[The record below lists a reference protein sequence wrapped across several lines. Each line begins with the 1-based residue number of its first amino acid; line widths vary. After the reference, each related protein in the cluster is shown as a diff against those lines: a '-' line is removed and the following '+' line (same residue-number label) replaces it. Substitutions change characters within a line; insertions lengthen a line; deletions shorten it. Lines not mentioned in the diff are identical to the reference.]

1 MELSALLS
9 ACSLDHLTRI
19 DVGLEGDW
27 SPTVTTVWTR
37 NDGRLGL
44 AEVVREHESF
54 RPSVELY
61 FVGGW
66 IGLHCCNWDGQKHL
80 LDESLVE
87 RVISD
92 VEAAVASANSTRT

>member
-1 MELSALLS
+1 MELPALLS
-9 ACSLDHLTRI
+9 ACSLDDLTKI

-37 NDGRLGL
+37 QDGRLDQTD
-44 AEVVREHESF
+44 VVREHESCK
-54 RPSVELY
+54 PSIEIC

-66 IGLHCCNWDGQKHL
+66 IGLHCFHRDGNVNV

-87 RVISD
+87 RVIDD
-92 VEAAVASANSTRT
+92 VEAAIASSN